1 MATANVLY
9 SDSLV
14 EITEDTLCFRDY
26 YFPIG
31 SKCFR
36 LADIE
41 NITAEKPNWLNGQFR
56 IQGTSDLRT
65 WFPRDWHRP
74 SRSAIFTATL
84 RGSSRR
90 VGFTVENANSAEK
103 IFRDKSLLTGTK
115 RV

>member
-1 MATANVLY
+1 MATTKLY
-9 SDSLV
+9 LDSLV

-26 YFPIG
+26 YFPVG
-31 SKCFR
+31 SKCVR

-41 NITAEKPNWLNGQFR
+41 NITAETPNWLNGQFR

-74 SRSAIFTATL
+74 SRTAIFTAHL

-90 VGFTVENANSAEK
+90 VGFTVENANKAEK
-103 IFRDKSLLTGTK
+103 IFLEKSLLTRTETI
-115 RV
+115 